1 MFEQLFKFG
10 FIGGIVFSIDYIL
23 LFIFTSQLGVNHLIA
38 NIISSVASM
47 IVSYSL
53 NMKYIFTNSNMKRE
67 KEFTVF
73 TIMSVG
79 GMALNEWLMYTGVDI
94 LQYDYR
100 FVKILATFLVT
111 IVNFTSRKVV
121 FDRRGQEC

>member
-1 MFEQLFKFG
+1 
-10 FIGGIVFSIDYIL
+10 
-23 LFIFTSQLGVNHLIA
+23 
-38 NIISSVASM
+38 
-47 IVSYSL
+47 
-53 NMKYIFTNSNMKRE
+53 MKRE

-94 LQYDYR
+94 FQYDYR
-100 FVKILATFLVT
+100 LVKILSTFLVT

-121 FDRRGQEC
+121 FDRREQEC